1 MSDLPKMR
9 LAGLLAAAAVA
20 AAAGLAGCA
29 SHAAA
34 GLAGCASPASSTP
47 QSPTSKPVTLPG
59 AGTPSVVLTPLGA
72 QRIGLETAPVSA
84 GPGGAATFPYA
95 ALLYEPN
102 GQTAVYVPAGTLTY
116 ARHFVQVDA
125 INGGQVTVTSGVTAG
140 ERVVTNGAEELLG
153 VQNGVGEET

>member
-1 MSDLPKMR
+1 MSDMRKMR
-9 LAGLLAAAAVA
+9 LAGLLVGAAVA
-20 AAAGLAGCA
+20 ATAGLAGCA
-29 SHAAA
+29 S
-34 GLAGCASPASSTP
+34 LASSAA
-47 QSPTSKPVTLPG
+47 QSPTSKLVTLPG
-59 AGTPSVVLTPLGA
+59 TATPSVVLTPLGA

-102 GQTAVYVPAGTLTY
+102 GQTAVYVPVGTLTY

>member
-29 SHAAA
+29 S
-34 GLAGCASPASSTP
+34 PASSTP

-59 AGTPSVVLTPLGA
+59 TATPSVVLTPLGA

-125 INGGQVTVTSGVTAG
+125 INGGQVTVTSGVSPG

>member
-1 MSDLPKMR
+1 MSDMPKMR
-9 LAGLLAAAAVA
+9 LAGLLVAAAVA
-20 AAAGLAGCA
+20 AAT
-29 SHAAA
+29 

-84 GPGGAATFPYA
+84 GPAGAATFPYA

-125 INGGQVTVTSGVTAG
+125 INGGQVTVTSGVNPG

>member
-1 MSDLPKMR
+1 MSDMPKMR

-29 SHAAA
+29 SHAA
-34 GLAGCASPASSTP
+34 GLAGCASSASSTP
-47 QSPTSKPVTLPG
+47 QSPASKPVTLPG
-59 AGTPSVVLTPLGA
+59 IATPNVVLTPLGA

-84 GPGGAATFPYA
+84 GPAGAATFPYA

-125 INGGQVTVTSGVTAG
+125 INGGQVTVTSGVSPG